1 LISAL
6 GSQVD
11 VPIDDDNDRAFDIDN
26 DGRRWGAGQKLETGR
41 GETKKLTLLQER
53 WEHRCPLWTI
63 RQMKA
68 CVVQQGKA
76 ASGPAPDIAYI
87 RCPPVCW
94 MGLPF
99 KDTLLSTE
107 ASRK

>member
-1 LISAL
+1 MFGRSRLLISAL

-11 VPIDDDNDRAFDIDN
+11 DAPIDDDNDRAFDIDN

-68 CVVQQGKA
+68 CVTGQGWFRPGTRHCLHKVS
-76 ASGPAPDIAYI
+76 ASPPDGVA
-87 RCPPVCW
+87 V
-94 MGLPF
+94 
-99 KDTLLSTE
+99 
-107 ASRK
+107 